1 MGFEG
6 FGKRGP
12 KKFDVEAMFEKTRR
26 TARELMG
33 GKQTLVSEGNDDLSN
48 STSEVSS
55 SFIKD
60 SLKILIFW
68 LGEEK

>member
-1 MGFEG
+1 MVILDIISVMGFEG

-33 GKQTLVSEGNDDLSN
+33 GKQTLVSEGN
-48 STSEVSS
+48 
-55 SFIKD
+55 
-60 SLKILIFW
+60 
-68 LGEEK
+68 